1 MLSQWYLQTA
11 SYIRLL
17 SPHFPTICIKP
28 NFQPFLAIFHH
39 MCLLMSNPFTLCYF
53 WQKCYQWVML
63 QWYLWTESYFRLLS
77 LHFPAICHLSPF
89 LAILHHLCLLKSKLG
104 PISACIDKNIFT
116 RCCCSDTCKEKA
128 NPGYYHP
135 TFPALAWKFNF
146 WPFLAIFHHLSL
158 LMGHPLI
165 PPPLLQT

>member
-1 MLSQWYLQTA
+1 MISTD
-11 SYIRLL
+11 R
-17 SPHFPTICIKP
+17 TISGYFHP
-28 NFQPFLAIFHH
+28 IFHH
-39 MCLLMSNPFTLCYF
+39 LHKTKFFTIFSHFFTICAYSWATPLPHLCYF
-53 WQKCYQWVML
+53 CCCNDIFGQRATSGY
-63 QWYLWTESYFRLLS
+63 YHSI
-77 LHFPAICHLSPF
+77 FPPFAIYRHLSPF
-89 LAILHHLCLLKSKLG
+89 LAFLHHLCLLKSKLG
-104 PISACIDKNIFT
+104 PISACIDRNIFT

-165 PPPLLQT
+165 PPPLLLT